1 MGNGAG
7 VNVFACVVT
16 TEVNGDVGAKALHAA
31 ITTANKRK
39 LNFDMLYDFLVVE
52 LATEGRE

>member
-1 MGNGAG
+1 M
-7 VNVFACVVT
+7 NVASRVVVT
-16 TEVNGDVGAKALHAA
+16 TDVRSGDVGANAWHAA